1 MTTKNYFQCFED
13 TLAEYDD
20 EYEHLDNDDEEE
32 SAVLSIFRNEYHL
45 KSLEFSKE
53 LYSDK
58 DGDDIRKGLQ
68 NNTTLEE
75 LTLKN
80 FNPTVL
86 EAIYDGLT
94 QNKTVQKVILTIEN
108 YFSNATL
115 PIEAVPPLRKMLS
128 LPGIKFDILRGGD
141 ANAQEILRGGSS
153 GKNIAHL
160 HLPASSKQTDDVVH
174 ELRDNKIIETIK
186 IGRAD
191 LQLKCTNFSFFGNF
205 AVLKILTLSIR
216 SDELESL
223 CQALKHSA
231 TLENVDLSNSRLSSE
246 HAHHL
251 ADLIQENTS
260 ISTLLLVSCEIDD
273 IFFDILCRGLARNK
287 GLKALH
293 LGKNPFSRLD
303 ATNFAEKK
311 NLVHLEVDSFD
322 VNMGRLFEVERLKI
336 FGTICDGLK
345 DAKIKSVTCR
355 ATEVAQITNL
365 FKFLDENRRI
375 KKLTL
380 HHIVDDEHTREVCR
394 QLKLNK
400 TLKIVDISCTQFTH
414 EISFKLLC
422 EIIEVND
429 TLEGLYHYGHFLQR
443 QEDGNVYRPE
453 YSVTP
458 LFTALTKNTTLKI
471 VDFQRL
477 KCEDWE
483 VAQVLKIN
491 KLLVFA
497 SWDQRPGSRANK
509 FISVNQSNQ
518 KRRANNIKCNVMS
531 LARSHLSRALP
542 IELWQLI
549 LEDLEGTEV
558 DFFDMFKTAQK
569 TK

>member
-1 MTTKNYFQCFED
+1 M
-13 TLAEYDD
+13 
-20 EYEHLDNDDEEE
+20 DNDDEEE

-115 PIEAVPPLRKMLS
+115 PLEAVPPLRKILS

-223 CQALKHSA
+223 CQALKPST

-251 ADLIQENTS
+251 ADLIQETQAFQHCFS
-260 ISTLLLVSCEIDD
+260 KL
-273 IFFDILCRGLARNK
+273 RN
-287 GLKALH
+287 
-293 LGKNPFSRLD
+293 
-303 ATNFAEKK
+303 
-311 NLVHLEVDSFD
+311 
-322 VNMGRLFEVERLKI
+322 
-336 FGTICDGLK
+336 
-345 DAKIKSVTCR
+345 
-355 ATEVAQITNL
+355 
-365 FKFLDENRRI
+365 
-375 KKLTL
+375 
-380 HHIVDDEHTREVCR
+380 
-394 QLKLNK
+394 
-400 TLKIVDISCTQFTH
+400 
-414 EISFKLLC
+414 
-422 EIIEVND
+422 
-429 TLEGLYHYGHFLQR
+429 
-443 QEDGNVYRPE
+443 
-453 YSVTP
+453 
-458 LFTALTKNTTLKI
+458 
-471 VDFQRL
+471 
-477 KCEDWE
+477 
-483 VAQVLKIN
+483 
-491 KLLVFA
+491 
-497 SWDQRPGSRANK
+497 
-509 FISVNQSNQ
+509 
-518 KRRANNIKCNVMS
+518 
-531 LARSHLSRALP
+531 
-542 IELWQLI
+542 
-549 LEDLEGTEV
+549 
-558 DFFDMFKTAQK
+558 
-569 TK
+569 